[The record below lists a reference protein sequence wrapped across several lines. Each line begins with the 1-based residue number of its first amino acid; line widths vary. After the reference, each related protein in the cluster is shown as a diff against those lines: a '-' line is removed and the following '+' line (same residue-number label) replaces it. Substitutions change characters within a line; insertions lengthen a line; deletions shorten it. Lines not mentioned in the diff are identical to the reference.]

1 MEQDWGEI
9 DDPDAPGT
17 RCLDGRDHRME
28 QLREAATDRAHDATF
43 AVPHSREVVGDVLR
57 ASNAWAGAE
66 EASGDNM
73 RRVEVA
79 GDGC

>member
-17 RCLDGRDHRME
+17 HRPDGRDRRRE
-28 QLREAATDRAHDATF
+28 LLREVATDRAHDATF
-43 AVPHSREVVGDVLR
+43 AAPHSREVVGDGLR